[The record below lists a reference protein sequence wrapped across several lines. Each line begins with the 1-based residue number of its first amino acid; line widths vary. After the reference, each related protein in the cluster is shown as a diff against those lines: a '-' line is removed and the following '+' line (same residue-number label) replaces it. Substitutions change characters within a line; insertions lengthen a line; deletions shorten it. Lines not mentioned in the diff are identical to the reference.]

1 MDLSNLQ
8 SIKEHRKSKRLGRGY
23 GSGKGGHTVGRG
35 MKGQKSRKGHKIAVG
50 FEGGQVPLY
59 KRLPQLGGFKA
70 LKKPV
75 AIRLSE
81 LNKFNEGAEVSPEIL
96 LKKRIIRSI
105 PRLGV
110 KIIGGGS
117 LKKKLIL
124 KGFSYSKG
132 AFEEAK
138 KSGSTLND

>member
-1 MDLSNLQ
+1 MDLSNLV
-8 SIKEHRKSKRLGRGY
+8 SLKTKRSKKRLGRGY

-35 MKGQKSRKGHKIAVG
+35 MKGQLSRTGHNLAVG

-59 KRLPQLGGFKA
+59 KRLPQLGGFKS
-70 LKKPV
+70 LKKAV
-75 AIRLSE
+75 GIRLEE
-81 LNKFNEGAEVSPEIL
+81 LNKFEEGTEVTPMSL
-96 LKKRIIRSI
+96 LKKRIIRTLT
-105 PRLGV
+105 RQGV

-124 KGFSYSKG
+124 KGFTYSKG
-132 AFEEAK
+132 ALEEAK